1 MGLLCPNGKTM
12 DDFSSTTIYFDG
24 QFWCAFIQ
32 KRKNGKLY
40 AGRYV
45 FGSEPANPRILDWM
59 LHQFLDVPLYE
70 TEEIQKIRVK
80 DFVKKNSGIPKP
92 LEKYKVAQKEFL
104 EKKKAEKRKENRCK
118 GKVRQRN

>member
-1 MGLLCPNGKTM
+1 M

-24 QFWCAFIQ
+24 RFWCAFIQ

-80 DFVKKNSGIPKP
+80 DFVKKNSGIPKA